1 MSCDAA
7 AAGPPRAAAHDNE
20 LRSVIAMNLL
30 PDAVARQL
38 PKVVGPL
45 GLGGIEPI
53 RRLVSRVLINYYA
66 YATTLRP
73 RALSL
78 ASDYTSWLSLTDRT
92 YSGRHLP
99 PSTPAEQAALPAE
112 ADVVALYRRERL
124 IPATDTSVMF
134 MFFAQWFTDSF
145 LRTSQTDYRKNESNH
160 EVDLC
165 QIYGRTI
172 DATNLLR
179 SMQGGRLKS
188 QVIEGEEYPEFLFAP
203 RDVGQP
209 PVFKAEFEG
218 LFDPAFITDVI
229 LRSAPEQQT
238 DTFFA
243 VGLEHG
249 NSTIGN
255 TVMNIVFLREH
266 NRVAGILAAENPGW
280 DDERI
285 FQTTRNILITLLLK
299 LVVEEYI
306 MHIGPF
312 DFPIEA
318 VPFIA
323 DEELWN
329 RTNWC
334 AIEFNL
340 LYRWHSLVPD
350 TIGTGPDAL
359 DANGFR
365 NNNPLVLRLGIEK
378 IMAMCSKEPTGKIGL
393 LNTPTFLVDSS
404 NPDWPSVEQVT
415 VALMRN
421 ARLRSFND
429 YRAAYGLR
437 RLTDFAELTSD
448 AEVRRRLE
456 ALYGDIDKL
465 EWYVG
470 IFAEDYPDYMMMGEL
485 MTYMVANDAFTQALT
500 NPLLARNV
508 FNKATFTKT
517 GMRIIKRTGS
527 LQQIVARNAASPDA
541 VHVSFN
547 YDPKAV
553 PGNGN
558 GARAGVPRCARRG

>member
-1 MSCDAA
+1 
-7 AAGPPRAAAHDNE
+7 
-20 LRSVIAMNLL
+20 
-30 PDAVARQL
+30 
-38 PKVVGPL
+38 VGPL

-53 RRLVSRVLINYYA
+53 RRLISRALINQFG

-92 YSGRHLP
+92 FSGRHLP
-99 PSTPAEQAALPAE
+99 PSTSEQQAALPAE
-112 ADVVALYRRERL
+112 EDVVALYRRGRL

-145 LRTSQTDYRKNESNH
+145 LRTSLTDYRKNESNH
-160 EVDLC
+160 EIDLC
-165 QIYGRTI
+165 QIYGRNI

-179 SMQGGRLKS
+179 SQQEGRLKS
-188 QVIEGEEYPEFLFAP
+188 QVIEGEEYPEFLFA
-203 RDVGQP
+203 RREVGQP
-209 PVFKAEFEG
+209 AVFKPEFEG

-266 NRVAGILAAENPGW
+266 NRVAGILAGENPAW

-285 FQTTRNILITLLLK
+285 FQTARNILIVMLLK

-312 DFPIEA
+312 DFPVEA

-323 DEELWN
+323 DEERWN

-340 LYRWHSLVPD
+340 LYRWHPLVPD
-350 TIGTGPDAL
+350 TIGTGPGAL
-359 DANGFR
+359 ASTDFR
-365 NNNPLVLRLGIEK
+365 NNNTLVLERGIEA
-378 IMAMCSKEPTGKIGL
+378 ITAQCSNEPAGKIGL
-393 LNTPTFLVDSS
+393 LNTPAFLVDGS
-404 NPDWPSVEQVT
+404 NPAWPSVEQAT
-415 VALMRN
+415 VALMRE

-429 YRAAYGLR
+429 YREAYGLP
-437 RLTDFAELTSD
+437 RLTSFDELTSD
-448 AEVRRRLE
+448 TEVQQRLE

-470 IFAEDYPDYMMMGEL
+470 IFAEEYQDYMMMGEL

-508 FNKATFTKT
+508 FNEATFTKT
-517 GMRIIKRTGS
+517 GMRLIKETRS
-527 LQQIVARNAASPDA
+527 LQAIVARNAASPDA
-541 VHVSFN
+541 VHVSFTFDSN
-547 YDPKAV
+547 ASV
-553 PGNGN
+553 NGSK
-558 GARAGVPRCARRG
+558 RAS

>member
-1 MSCDAA
+1 VGGIDAD
-7 AAGPPRAAAHDNE
+7 AGPDELERAEWHDG
-20 LRSVIAMNLL
+20 RRKGMVAMNLTL
-30 PDAVARQL
+30 PDALVREL
-38 PKVVGPL
+38 PKVVGRL

-53 RRLVSRVLINYYA
+53 RRLVSRAVINKFG

-92 YSGRHLP
+92 FSGRHLP
-99 PSTPAEQAALPAE
+99 PSTAAQQAALPPE
-112 ADVVALYRRERL
+112 ADVVALYRREHL
-124 IPATDTSVMF
+124 TPATDTSVMF

-145 LRTSQTDYRKNESNH
+145 LRTSLTDYRKNESNH
-160 EVDLC
+160 EIDLC
-165 QIYGRTI
+165 QIYGRSI

-179 SMQGGRLKS
+179 SKQGGRLKS
-188 QVIEGEEYPEFLFAP
+188 QLIEGEEYPEFLFAP
-203 RDVGQP
+203 REAGQP
-209 PVFKAEFEG
+209 SVFKPEFQG
-218 LFDPAFITDVI
+218 LFDPTFITDVI

-266 NRVAGILAAENPGW
+266 NRVAGILVGENPEW

-285 FQTTRNILITLLLK
+285 FQTARNILIAILLK

-306 MHIGPF
+306 MHIAPF

-318 VPFIA
+318 VPLIA
-323 DEELWN
+323 DQELWN
-329 RTNWC
+329 RPNWC

-340 LYRWHSLVPD
+340 LYRWHPLVPD
-350 TIGTGPDAL
+350 TIGNGQGAL
-359 DANGFR
+359 DASGFR
-365 NNNPLVLRLGIEK
+365 NNNPLVLERGIEA
-378 IMAMCSKEPTGKIGL
+378 ITAMCSKEPAGRIGL
-393 LNTPTFLVDSS
+393 LNTPAFLVDSS

-415 VALMRN
+415 VALMRK

-429 YRAAYGLR
+429 YREAYGLA
-437 RLTDFAELTSD
+437 RLTSFDQLTSD
-448 AEVRRRLE
+448 PRVRQRLE
-456 ALYGDIDKL
+456 ALYGDIDRL

-470 IFAEDYPDYMMMGEL
+470 IFAEDYPDYMKMGEL
-485 MTYMVANDAFTQALT
+485 MNYMVANDAFTQALT

-508 FNKATFTKT
+508 FDDATFTKT
-517 GMRIIKRTGS
+517 GMGIIKKTSS
-527 LQQIVARNAASPDA
+527 LQDIVGRNSASPEA
-541 VHVSFN
+541 VHVSFS
-547 YDPKAV
+547 YS
-553 PGNGN
+553 
-558 GARAGVPRCARRG
+558 

>member
-1 MSCDAA
+1 VSAELE
-7 AAGPPRAAAHDNE
+7 RAAKRAH
-20 LRSVIAMNLL
+20 RSADVVAMNFRV
-30 PDAVARQL
+30 PEIVAREL
-38 PKVVGPL
+38 PNVVGRL
-45 GLGGIEPI
+45 GLGGVEPI
-53 RRLVSRVLINYYA
+53 RRLVSRTVINKFG

-99 PSTPAEQAALPAE
+99 PSTTEQQAALPPE
-112 ADVVALYRRERL
+112 ADVVALYRRERFT
-124 IPATDTSVMF
+124 PATDTSVMF

-145 LRTSQTDYRKNESNH
+145 LRTSLTDYRKNESNH
-160 EVDLC
+160 EIDLC
-165 QIYGRTI
+165 QIYGRNI

-179 SMQGGRLKS
+179 SGERGRLKS
-188 QVIEGEEYPEFLFAP
+188 QMIDGEEYPEFLFAP
-203 RDVGQP
+203 REAGQP
-209 PVFKAEFEG
+209 AVFKPEFEG
-218 LFDPAFITDVI
+218 LFDQVFITDVI

-255 TVMNIVFLREH
+255 TVMNTVFLREH

-280 DDERI
+280 DDERV
-285 FQTTRNILITLLLK
+285 FQTARNILIVMLLK

-323 DEELWN
+323 DDERWN
-329 RTNWC
+329 RPNWC
-334 AIEFNL
+334 AVEFNL
-340 LYRWHSLVPD
+340 LYRWHPLVPD
-350 TIGTGPDAL
+350 TIGTGPGAL
-359 DANGFR
+359 DASGFR
-365 NNNPLVLRLGIEK
+365 NNNPLVLEKGIEA
-378 IMAMCSKEPTGKIGL
+378 ITAMCSKEPAGSIEL
-393 LNTPTFLVDSS
+393 HNTPAFLVDSA
-404 NPDWPSVEQVT
+404 NPSWPSVEQVT

-429 YRAAYGLR
+429 YREAYGLQ
-437 RLTDFAELTSD
+437 RLTSFDELTSN
-448 AEVRRRLE
+448 AEVRQRLE
-456 ALYGDIDKL
+456 ALYGGIDKV

-485 MTYMVANDAFTQALT
+485 LTYMVANDAFTQALT

-508 FNKATFTKT
+508 FNDATFTNT
-517 GMRIIKRTGS
+517 GMGIIKKTSS
-527 LQQIVARNAASPDA
+527 LQDIVTRNATSPNA
-541 VHVSFN
+541 VHVSFS
-547 YDPKAV
+547 YSAKASV
-553 PGNGN
+553 G
-558 GARAGVPRCARRG
+558 

>member
-1 MSCDAA
+1 
-7 AAGPPRAAAHDNE
+7 
-20 LRSVIAMNLL
+20 MNFRL
-30 PDAVARQL
+30 PDVVAREL
-38 PKVVGPL
+38 PNLVGRL
-45 GLGGIEPI
+45 GLGGVEPI
-53 RRLVSRVLINYYA
+53 RRLVSRSVINKFG

-92 YSGRHLP
+92 FSGRHLP
-99 PSTPAEQAALPAE
+99 PSTLAEQTSLPSE

-124 IPATDTSVMF
+124 LPATDTSVMF

-145 LRTSQTDYRKNESNH
+145 LRTSLTDYRKNESNH
-160 EVDLC
+160 EIDLC
-165 QIYGRTI
+165 QIYGRNI

-179 SMQGGRLKS
+179 STQGGRLKS
-188 QVIEGEEYPEFLFAP
+188 QVINGEEYPEFLFAP
-203 RDVGQP
+203 RAAGQP
-209 PVFKAEFEG
+209 AAFKPEFEG
-218 LFDPAFITDVI
+218 LFDLTFVTDVI

-266 NRVAGILAAENPGW
+266 NRVAGILTQENPDW
-280 DDERI
+280 DDERV
-285 FQTTRNILITLLLK
+285 FQTARNILIVMLLK

-306 MHIGPF
+306 MHIAPF

-323 DEELWN
+323 DEERWN
-329 RTNWC
+329 RPNWC

-340 LYRWHSLVPD
+340 LYRWHPLVPD
-350 TIGTGPDAL
+350 TIGTGSDAL
-359 DANGFR
+359 DATGFR
-365 NNNPLVLRLGIEK
+365 NNNPLVLEKGIES
-378 IMAMCSKEPTGKIGL
+378 IMAMCSNEPAGRIGL
-393 LNTPTFLVDSS
+393 LNTPAFLVESS
-404 NPDWPSVEQVT
+404 NPEWPSVEEVT
-415 VALMRN
+415 VALMRK

-429 YRAAYGLR
+429 YREAYGLS
-437 RLTDFAELTSD
+437 RLTSFEELTSSS
-448 AEVRRRLE
+448 EVRQRLE

-500 NPLLARNV
+500 NPLLARQV
-508 FNKATFTKT
+508 FNDATFTST
-517 GMRIIKRTGS
+517 GMGMIKSTSS
-527 LQQIVARNAASPDA
+527 LQDIVTRNAGAPTS
-541 VHVSFN
+541 VHVSFS
-547 YDPKAV
+547 YGGDGSAHRKGPK
-553 PGNGN
+553 P
-558 GARAGVPRCARRG
+558 

>member
-1 MSCDAA
+1 
-7 AAGPPRAAAHDNE
+7 
-20 LRSVIAMNLL
+20 MNIPL
-30 PDAVARQL
+30 PTNIHVPEVVARQL
-38 PKVVGPL
+38 PRVVGPL

-53 RRLVSRVLINYYA
+53 RTLISRAAINKFGYS
-66 YATTLRP
+66 TTLRP

-99 PSTPAEQAALPAE
+99 PSTPEEQAGLPPE
-112 ADVVALYRRERL
+112 ADVVALYQRERL

-145 LRTSQTDYRKNESNH
+145 LRTSMTDYRKNESNH
-160 EVDLC
+160 EIDLC
-165 QIYGRTI
+165 QIYGRNI
-172 DATNLLR
+172 EATKLLR
-179 SMQGGRLKS
+179 SFEGGRLKS
-188 QVIEGEEYPEFLFAP
+188 QTIDGEEYPRFLFAP
-203 RDVGQP
+203 RQEGA
-209 PVFKAEFEG
+209 KATFNPEFQG
-218 LFDPAFITDVI
+218 LFDEAFITDVI
-229 LRSAPEQQT
+229 LRSAPETQT

-266 NRVAGILAAENPGW
+266 NRVAGVLASENPDW
-280 DDERI
+280 DDERV
-285 FQTTRNILITLLLK
+285 FQTARNIMIVLLLK

-323 DEELWN
+323 DEERWN

-340 LYRWHSLVPD
+340 LYRWHPLVPD
-350 TIGTGPDAL
+350 TIGSGPGAL
-359 DANGFR
+359 DATGFR
-365 NNNPLVLRLGIEK
+365 NNNALVLEKGIEEV
-378 IMAMCSKEPTGKIGL
+378 MAMCSNEPAGRIGL
-393 LNTPTFLVDSS
+393 LNTPGFLIDSS

-415 VALMRN
+415 VSLMRK

-429 YRAAYGLR
+429 YREAYGLPR
-437 RLTDFAELTSD
+437 MSGFDELTSD
-448 AEVRRRLE
+448 TELQQRLE
-456 ALYGDIDKL
+456 ELYGDIDKL

-470 IFAEDYPDYMMMGEL
+470 IFAEEYEDYMMMGEL

-508 FNKATFTKT
+508 FNEATFTKT
-517 GMRIIKRTGS
+517 GMNLIKKTGS
-527 LQQIVARNAASPDA
+527 LEEIVVRNAALPDD
-541 VHVSFN
+541 VNVGFKYGTKDS
-547 YDPKAV
+547 
-553 PGNGN
+553 GNGN
-558 GARAGVPRCARRG
+558 GRMR

>member
-1 MSCDAA
+1 MIL
-7 AAGPPRAAAHDNE
+7 P
-20 LRSVIAMNLL
+20 L
-30 PDAVARQL
+30 PDVVAREL
-38 PKVVGPL
+38 PKVVGRL

-53 RRLVSRVLINYYA
+53 RRLVSRALINKFG

-92 YSGRHLP
+92 FSGRHLP
-99 PSTPAEQAALPAE
+99 PSTAAQQAALPPE

-124 IPATDTSVMF
+124 TPATDTSVMF

-145 LRTSQTDYRKNESNH
+145 LRTSLTDYRKNESNH
-160 EVDLC
+160 EIDLC

-179 SMQGGRLKS
+179 STQAGRLKS
-188 QVIEGEEYPEFLFAP
+188 QLIDGEEYPEFLFAP
-203 RDVGQP
+203 REAGQP
-209 PVFKAEFEG
+209 AVFKAEFEG

-229 LRSAPEQQT
+229 LRSAPERQT

-266 NRVAGILAAENPGW
+266 NRVAGILARENPEW

-285 FQTTRNILITLLLK
+285 FQTARNILIAMLLK

-306 MHIGPF
+306 VHIGPF

-318 VPFIA
+318 VPLIA
-323 DEELWN
+323 DQERWN
-329 RTNWC
+329 RPNWC

-340 LYRWHSLVPD
+340 LYRWHPLVPN
-350 TIGTGPDAL
+350 TIGTGSGAL
-359 DANGFR
+359 DAGGFR
-365 NNNPLVLRLGIEK
+365 NNNPLVLEKGIEA
-378 IMAMCSKEPTGKIGL
+378 IAAMCSKEPAGRIGL
-393 LNTPTFLVDSS
+393 LNTPAFLVDSS
-404 NPDWPSVEQVT
+404 NPNWPSVEEVT
-415 VALMRN
+415 VALMRK

-429 YRAAYGLR
+429 YREAYGLN
-437 RLTDFAELTSD
+437 RLTGFDQLTSD
-448 AEVRRRLE
+448 AELRQRLE

-508 FNKATFTKT
+508 FTDATFTKT
-517 GMRIIKRTGS
+517 GMGLIKKTSS
-527 LQQIVARNAASPDA
+527 LQDIVTRNAASPDA
-541 VHVSFN
+541 VHVSFS
-547 YDPKAV
+547 YSADASL
-553 PGNGN
+553 NGN
-558 GARAGVPRCARRG
+558 GRAR

>member
-1 MSCDAA
+1 MT
-7 AAGPPRAAAHDNE
+7 
-20 LRSVIAMNLL
+20 LL
-30 PDAVARQL
+30 VPDVVARQL
-38 PKVVGPL
+38 PKVVGRL

-53 RRLVSRVLINYYA
+53 RRLVSRALINKFGYS
-66 YATTLRP
+66 TTLRP

-78 ASDYTSWLSLTDRT
+78 ASDYTSWLSLTDHT
-92 YSGRHLP
+92 FSGRHLP
-99 PSTPAEQAALPAE
+99 PSTPEEQAALPAE
-112 ADVVALYRRERL
+112 TDVLPLYRRERMT
-124 IPATDTSVMF
+124 PATDTSVMF

-145 LRTSQTDYRKNESNH
+145 LRTSMTDYRKTESNH
-160 EVDLC
+160 EIDLC

-179 SMQGGRLKS
+179 SQQGGRLKS
-188 QVIEGEEYPEFLFAP
+188 QMIEGEEYPEFLFAA
-203 RDVGQP
+203 REAGQP
-209 PVFKAEFEG
+209 AAFKAEFEG
-218 LFDPAFITDVI
+218 LFDQAFITDVI

-238 DTFFA
+238 DKFFA

-266 NRVAGILAAENPGW
+266 NRVAGILARENPEW

-285 FQTTRNILITLLLK
+285 FQTARNILIVLLLK

-323 DEELWN
+323 DDERWN

-350 TIGTGPDAL
+350 TIGSGPGAL
-359 DANGFR
+359 DATGFR
-365 NNNPLVLRLGIEK
+365 NNNALVLEKGIES
-378 IMAMCSKEPTGKIGL
+378 IMAMCSREPAGRIGL
-393 LNTPTFLVDSS
+393 LNTPAFLVDSS
-404 NPDWPSVEQVT
+404 SQGWPSVEQVT
-415 VALMRN
+415 LALMRK
-421 ARLRSFND
+421 ARLRSYND
-429 YRAAYGLR
+429 YREAYGLDR
-437 RLTDFAELTSD
+437 MTSWEELTSD
-448 AEVRRRLE
+448 KELRRRLR
-456 ALYGDIDKL
+456 ALYGEIDKL

-485 MTYMVANDAFTQALT
+485 LTCMVANDAFTQALT

-508 FNKATFTKT
+508 FHEATFTKT
-517 GMRIIKRTGS
+517 GMRIIEETGS
-527 LQQIVARNAASPDA
+527 LQQIAARNAGSPDA
-541 VHVSFN
+541 VRVSFS
-547 YDPKAV
+547 YDSKAAV
-553 PGNGN
+553 NGN
-558 GARAGVPRCARRG
+558 GRGR